1 MDAMEQKE
9 NDLSLYRRIC
19 AAESELRII
28 AGQIGHEIYVRAAPT
43 PYGGPASHSWWQPE
57 YFHQIFSDGTESI
70 TYKGVPVRPEAIRF
84 GVEPARPP
92 DPFGTLTKRRNR
104 RA

>member
-1 MDAMEQKE
+1 MDAMEQAQRTL
-9 NDLSLYRRIC
+9 NAYRRIC
-19 AAESELRII
+19 AAEAELRAV
-28 AGQIGHEIYVRAAPT
+28 AGEIGHEIYVRAAPT

-57 YFHQIFSDGTESI
+57 YFHQIFSDGTESV
-70 TYKGVPVRPEAIRF
+70 TYKGAPVRPEAIRF
-84 GVEPARPP
+84 GAEPARPP